1 MKKIVMLLCLFF
13 CLISSL
19 SLRVVA
25 KTTEATTTEDSTEK
39 TIGNVVINQSQDAPS
54 MAHTQYDDNPT
65 EAVRGPLNTILVK
78 YKSIILGAS
87 GVVDIF
93 LIGVVIWRLIVLG
106 SCPAGNANERRTAIM
121 GLGISLFAVALMG
134 SFTLWYGLF
143 FNALK

>member
-1 MKKIVMLLCLFF
+1 MKKFVIILCLFF

-25 KTTEATTTEDSTEK
+25 KTTEATTTEATTEA
-39 TIGNVVINQSQDAPS
+39 TTQNDYIS
-54 MAHTQYDDNPT
+54 MKHTQYDAEGDPMK
-65 EAVRGPLNTILVK
+65 AVYEPLNAILSK
-78 YKSIILGAS
+78 YKAFILGVS

-106 SCPAGNANERRTAIM
+106 SCPAGNVTERRTAIM